1 MVDVGFNTTGW
12 AEISMTA
19 VKGTTVMLRYS
30 EDFDENLEHMRGIY
44 NCLKKSEKDHFQ
56 TDYYTAK
63 GCGIE
68 KWHPIF
74 KYHGFRYI
82 LVKCET
88 GIPAD
93 FTVKIQEVRTDLEK
107 AGDFTCSDDR
117 INQIQEITCRATRT
131 NFHNM
136 PTDCPHRE
144 KNGWTGD
151 AQLSAEQL
159 LYNFNGAAA
168 YNRWMDDVVRAQRK
182 TGQLPGI
189 IPYAGWGFNGCNGPA
204 WDSVC
209 AVIPYQ
215 MYLYCGD
222 TRVLQKMYPCLK
234 KYIAFC
240 ETMATDN
247 ICEFGLGDWCAPYDS
262 WHKQCEVAVTDTG
275 YYYHDVLIASK
286 IAAVLGFA
294 KEAACY
300 AEKAAEIRDCFR
312 NHFIKRADTEL
323 ELNCTKCQTSL
334 GCMLY
339 FGLVNEEEKQLF
351 VDELMKE
358 IHAMGDHFDVG
369 ILGAKYVCNALIE
382 SGEAEL
388 MLKAATNPTYPGWAY
403 MVSQGATTLWED
415 WEGRNSQNH
424 HMYGD
429 ISACFYKG
437 ITGIFADESQPGF
450 KNTIFKPQF
459 VSMLEHASA
468 EHLSPYGK
476 VQSSWK
482 RNDDKIRIELTVPT
496 NCTGELV
503 LPKGMKLAS
512 TGESRAVFQA
522 GTHVFL
528 VCQQ

>member
-1 MVDVGFNTTGW
+1 MENTAHKPDRRVARTKK
-12 AEISMTA
+12 AIKNAFAELMSEKEISEITVKDIAETA
-19 VKGTTVMLRYS
+19 DVNRKTFYNYYNSVYDIVNEIENELVLAFDNVLSNIDFKQEMKNPYGIFEKLTGVINQ
-30 EDFDENLEHMRGIY
+30 DFDFYSRLM
-44 NCLKKSEKDHFQ
+44 
-56 TDYYTAK
+56 
-63 GCGIE
+63 
-68 KWHPIF
+68 
-74 KYHGFRYI
+74 
-82 LVKCET
+82 
-88 GIPAD
+88 
-93 FTVKIQEVRTDLEK
+93 
-107 AGDFTCSDDR
+107 
-117 INQIQEITCRATRT
+117 
-131 NFHNM
+131 
-136 PTDCPHRE
+136 
-144 KNGWTGD
+144 
-151 AQLSAEQL
+151 
-159 LYNFNGAAA
+159 
-168 YNRWMDDVVRAQRK
+168 
-182 TGQLPGI
+182 
-189 IPYAGWGFNGCNGPA
+189 
-204 WDSVC
+204 
-209 AVIPYQ
+209 
-215 MYLYCGD
+215 
-222 TRVLQKMYPCLK
+222 KMC
-234 KYIAFC
+234 
-240 ETMATDN
+240 
-247 ICEFGLGDWCAPYDS
+247 
-262 WHKQCEVAVTDTG
+262 
-275 YYYHDVLIASK
+275 
-286 IAAVLGFA
+286 
-294 KEAACY
+294 
-300 AEKAAEIRDCFR
+300 IRDR
-312 NHFIKRADTEL
+312 
-323 ELNCTKCQTSL
+323 NCTKCQTPL

-382 SGEAEL
+382 AGEAEL
-388 MLKAATNPTYPGWAY
+388 MLKAATNPTYPSWAY

>member
-1 MVDVGFNTTGW
+1 
-12 AEISMTA
+12 
-19 VKGTTVMLRYS
+19 
-30 EDFDENLEHMRGIY
+30 
-44 NCLKKSEKDHFQ
+44 
-56 TDYYTAK
+56 
-63 GCGIE
+63 
-68 KWHPIF
+68 
-74 KYHGFRYI
+74 
-82 LVKCET
+82 
-88 GIPAD
+88 
-93 FTVKIQEVRTDLEK
+93 
-107 AGDFTCSDDR
+107 
-117 INQIQEITCRATRT
+117 
-131 NFHNM
+131 
-136 PTDCPHRE
+136 
-144 KNGWTGD
+144 
-151 AQLSAEQL
+151 
-159 LYNFNGAAA
+159 
-168 YNRWMDDVVRAQRK
+168 
-182 TGQLPGI
+182 
-189 IPYAGWGFNGCNGPA
+189 
-204 WDSVC
+204 
-209 AVIPYQ
+209 
-215 MYLYCGD
+215 
-222 TRVLQKMYPCLK
+222 
-234 KYIAFC
+234 
-240 ETMATDN
+240 
-247 ICEFGLGDWCAPYDS
+247 
-262 WHKQCEVAVTDTG
+262 
-275 YYYHDVLIASK
+275 
-286 IAAVLGFA
+286 
-294 KEAACY
+294 
-300 AEKAAEIRDCFR
+300 
-312 NHFIKRADTEL
+312 
-323 ELNCTKCQTSL
+323 
-334 GCMLY
+334 MLY

-382 SGEAEL
+382 AGEAEL
-388 MLKAATNPTYPGWAY
+388 MLKAATNPTYPSWAY

-415 WEGRNSQNH
+415 WEGRSSQNH